1 MSKRI
6 KIAVVILLAII
17 TALTIYI
24 KVTNN
29 TSLKSTE
36 TVDSKEI
43 VNILETQIK
52 ELSNKPVYIQLEID
66 EGNSIGYIYNSK
78 GEVYTQDKDFTTT
91 EFIRNDKIGF
101 SFNNKTGDMLKGED
115 ADILGI
121 LRCGVDSMKGRELSV
136 YKTDKD
142 NTTGYI
148 LELKDAEIKELYKD
162 LSKDFQDKMYNS
174 VKKTFKDGWTPYIKL
189 VYFIRDNKFSGAAML
204 YRVKNNDVLNWQML
218 GYADI
223 EDWRAPQGFYSLDS
237 EKDKD
242 GTEFKKL
249 YEELMLEIDRI
260 TINLAKRL
268 GMDNSTGSAITSG
281 GAIENNTEIQYDDR
295 LTIENDNGTVR
306 IKDNKTGLEVETI
319 NYNVASNLEEDNEEQ
334 YKIKL
339 LGTKGN
345 EDIYLII
352 RKDTGVVS
360 IDGGKT
366 EAIRIYNSIGKDWK
380 NIYEDGENKVMVKI
394 K

>member
-1 MSKRI
+1 MNKKI
-6 KIAVVILLAII
+6 KVIIVILFTILI
-17 TALTIYI
+17 ALSIYI
-24 KVTNN
+24 KVMNN
-29 TSLKSTE
+29 TALRPTG
-36 TVDSKEI
+36 TVDGKEI
-43 VNILETQIK
+43 ANILETQIK
-52 ELSNKPVYIQLEID
+52 ELSKKSVYIQLEID

-91 EFIRNDKIGF
+91 EFIRKDKIGF
-101 SFNNKTGDMLKGED
+101 SFNTKTGDMLRGED

-121 LRCGVDSMKGRELSV
+121 LKCGIDSMKGRRLSV
-136 YKTDKD
+136 YKTDKE

-148 LELKDAEIKELYKD
+148 LELKDTEIKELYKD

-174 VKKTFKDGWTPYIKL
+174 VKNTFKEEWTPHIKL

-204 YRVKNNDVLNWQML
+204 YRVKNKDVINWQML

-223 EDWRAPQGFYSLDS
+223 EDWRAPIGFYNLDS

-249 YEELMLEIDRI
+249 YEELMLEIDRV
-260 TINLAKRL
+260 TIGLAKRL
-268 GMDNSTGSAITSG
+268 GMNNSTGSAITSG
-281 GAIENNTEIQYDDR
+281 GAIGKNTKIQYDDR
-295 LTIENDNGTVR
+295 LTIENDNGTVK
-306 IKDNKTGLEVETI
+306 IKDNKTGLEVEAI
-319 NYNVASNLEEDNEEQ
+319 NYNITNSLEEDNKEQ

-339 LGTKGN
+339 LSTKEN

-366 EAIRIYNSIGKDWK
+366 EAIRLYNSIGKKWK
-380 NIYEDGENKVMVKI
+380 NIYEDGENIVRVRI